1 MVNVVLRARALHH
14 GAKVVDGGEDV
25 VFCDVLRDKVLPALV
40 DGLFPAIRRNA
51 LEHFAQNG
59 EADLF
64 LDAVLLG
71 VEIDELGH
79 IDHAVGENLDLPA
92 VDADDCFIDAAV
104 GDLMCL
110 VSRDDLVRHG
120 DNFARHG
127 VGHGLGKR
135 LARKAAPDVHLLVE
149 LITADLGN
157 VVTPCVEE
165 QRVQIA
171 LGAFDCGRLARTELA
186 VNLKQ
191 RLLARAAGVLF
202 ERCVQERIFAE
213 DLLDL
218 RIGRNA
224 EGAN

>member
-1 MVNVVLRARALHH
+1 MVNVILRARALHH
-14 GAKVVDGGEDV
+14 GAEVVDRGEDV
-25 VFCDVLRDKVLPALV
+25 VFRDVLRDKVLPALV
-40 DGLFPAIRRNA
+40 DGLLPAVRRNA

-71 VEIDELGH
+71 IKVDKLGH
-79 IDHAVGENLDLPA
+79 VDHAVGENFDFSS

-104 GDLMCL
+104 GDLMRL
-110 VSRDDLVRHG
+110 VSRDNLVRHG

-135 LARKAAPDVHLLVE
+135 LARKTAPDVHLLVE

-202 ERCVQERIFAE
+202 ERRIQEGIFAE

-218 RIGRNA
+218 CVGRNA